1 MTVVC
6 EQISDTVLTVEGL
19 RTTLDNL
26 GIPEVLTKTTHTAG
40 NGQRPPPGAD
50 WQDHFGINALVA
62 RVQQA
67 PYGSRNRTL
76 FGAAKDAARQGD
88 LGERIYEKLAAAARR
103 MKEPLDD
110 DEIELAINQGRAA
123 GEAASE
129 GGAPDYEEQL
139 FDGDPI
145 PLIHRHPV
153 PPFPVECLPDPMAD
167 MVTGLAET
175 TQTDPA
181 MAGTSALSVLSACCG
196 GHAVIEIRSGWREP
210 LNEYFATI
218 ADPAERKSAVQ
229 SAMTRPLLTAEQ
241 RLAAH
246 GAIERM
252 QAQVRRTVAEQAA
265 EVSRRTAARSAGGDN
280 ADADMEAALAA
291 AQFADSI
298 EVPPVPRL
306 IADDITPEA
315 AASLLAEQG
324 GRLAIISAEGGIFD
338 IIGGRYNAN
347 VPNMDLWLKGHS
359 GDPLRVDRKGRSPE
373 HIPAPALTLGL
384 MFQPSVLNTIAANPQ
399 FRGRGLLARF
409 LYSRPPS
416 KVGRR
421 VPDPDLMDQAVVTA
435 YEAHVGALAA
445 GMAEWNSDPA
455 VLVLTD
461 EARQEMVNLLAEVEP
476 MLVGDGELS
485 TLRDW
490 GGKYAGAVGRI
501 AGMLHLGKHGAE
513 QGPLTPVERATVL
526 DAKKFGEYFRACAIN
541 AFAEMR
547 SDPNTDDAVYLM
559 ERIVSLGSRDMSER
573 DLFTLC
579 SRSRFKKVRDIEP
592 ALKRLEDH
600 DLIAW
605 LPTPK
610 PTGGRPASRRFM
622 VHPLAAEAAKP
633 TEEPFCRFCGFCGT
647 TPKPLHESPPP
658 PGRLTT
664 WHQPTKS

>member
-1 MTVVC
+1 M
-6 EQISDTVLTVEGL
+6 Q
-19 RTTLDNL
+19 NL
-26 GIPEVLTKTTHTAG
+26 NDVPREDIPPEV
-40 NGQRPPPGAD
+40 
-50 WQDHFGINALVA
+50 
-62 RVQQA
+62 
-67 PYGSRNRTL
+67 
-76 FGAAKDAARQGD
+76 
-88 LGERIYEKLAAAARR
+88 GEH
-103 MKEPLDD
+103 
-110 DEIELAINQGRAA
+110 
-123 GEAASE
+123 
-129 GGAPDYEEQL
+129 L

-145 PLIHRHPV
+145 PLIVRRPV
-153 PPFPVECLPDPMAD
+153 PPFPVECLPVPMAD
-167 MVTGLAET
+167 MATGLAEA

-181 MAGTSALSVLSACCG
+181 MAGTSAMSVLSACCG
-196 GHAVIEIRSGWREP
+196 GHAVIEIRSGWQEP

-229 SAMTRPLLTAEQ
+229 AAMTRPLLAAEQ

-265 EVSRRTAARSAGGDN
+265 EASRRTAARSAESEN

-291 AQFADSI
+291 AQFAESI

-306 IADDITPEA
+306 IADDITAEA

-347 VPNMDLWLKGHS
+347 VPNLDLWLKGHS
-359 GDPLRVDRKGRSPE
+359 GDPLRVDRKGRAPE

-384 MFQPSVLNTIAANPQ
+384 MFQLSVLNTIAANPQ

-416 KVGRR
+416 KLGHRD
-421 VPDPDLMDQAVVTA
+421 PDPAPMDQAVVSA

-445 GMAEWNSDPA
+445 GLAEWNGDPA

-461 EARQEMVNLLAEVEP
+461 EARQEMVNLLTQVEP
-476 MLVGDGELS
+476 TLVGDGELS

-490 GGKYAGAVGRI
+490 GGKYAGAVARI

-513 QGPLTPVERATVL
+513 RGPRAAVERATVL
-526 DAKKFGEYFRACAIN
+526 DAKQFGEYFKACAVN

-547 SDPNTDDAVYLM
+547 SDPDIDDAVYLM
-559 ERIVSLGSRDMSER
+559 ERIVALGNRDMSER

-579 SRSRFKKVRDIEP
+579 SRSRFKKVRDMEP

-600 DLIAW
+600 SFIAW

-622 VHPLAAEAAKP
+622 VHPLAAKAAQH
-633 TEEPFCRFCGFCGT
+633 TQAGA
-647 TPKPLHESPPP
+647 L
-658 PGRLTT
+658 
-664 WHQPTKS
+664 